1 MENNES
7 NISNDRDTSKKPKN
21 LPPIENESPKPVHK
35 K

>member
-7 NISNDRDTSKKPKN
+7 NTFNDKDTSKKPKN
-21 LPPIENESPKPVHK
+21 LPPLINESPKPVHK